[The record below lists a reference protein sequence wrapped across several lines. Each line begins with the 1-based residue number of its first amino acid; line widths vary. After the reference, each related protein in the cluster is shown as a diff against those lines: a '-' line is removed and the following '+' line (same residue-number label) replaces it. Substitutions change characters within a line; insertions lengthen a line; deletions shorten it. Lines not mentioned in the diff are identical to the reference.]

1 MYILFCNN
9 SKFFVPVPHIP
20 VHFVDTDCKK
30 GGRMLYYILEIKGSS
45 KKEAPALL
53 QTLFEK
59 KEKKV
64 EYLELIY
71 DLIFVYIIGRNNSL
85 LHHLE
90 DGFLTWDLFLPY
102 LLCTL
107 AVIQIWMYSTYYI
120 NLYGRHSVREHVFL
134 FVNMFLLYF
143 IAEGTRLHWQS
154 FHTQYHATWALIL
167 LNIALQYLIEMLQA
181 RTGEEKRLARRMMLI
196 LLAEASLV
204 VGAIPVFLKTGLEIL
219 SPAAIL
225 FGIAA
230 TSFAGGKKARMPV
243 DFPHLSERVMLF
255 VVFTFG
261 EMIIAIASYFDGTF
275 NARSLFFSL
284 MGFLIVVGLF
294 LSYGVVY
301 DHIIDREKETDGLR
315 YTLVHVGLIFVLNN
329 ITCALEFMQNEKIA
343 LLPKMLFL
351 VGSLVF
357 YYVFLFMISS
367 YAKTSCHLSARFLG
381 GMALLAASFAA
392 LMLLLREQMTANIA
406 VTVVYVFSVFLVL
419 YRAGRRMDA
428 RQTA

>member
-1 MYILFCNN
+1 
-9 SKFFVPVPHIP
+9 
-20 VHFVDTDCKK
+20 
-30 GGRMLYYILEIKGSS
+30 MLQAFL
-45 KKEAPALL
+45 
-53 QTLFEK
+53 EK

-90 DGFLTWDLFLPY
+90 NGFLTWELFLPY

-120 NLYGRHSVREHVFL
+120 NLYGKHSVREHVFL

-143 IAEGTRLHWQS
+143 LAEGTRVHWQS
-154 FHTQYHATWALIL
+154 FHTQYHAAWALIL
-167 LNIALQYLIEMLQA
+167 CNIALQYLIEVLHA
-181 RTGEEKRLARRMMLI
+181 GTKAEKTLARRVMII
-196 LLAEASLV
+196 LLIEAALV
-204 VGAIPVFLKTGLEIL
+204 VGAIPLFAKTGLELL

-225 FGIAA
+225 FGMVAS
-230 TSFAGGKKARMPV
+230 SFAGGKKARLPV

-275 NARSLFFSL
+275 NTRSLYFSL

-315 YTLVHVGLIFVLNN
+315 YTLMHVGLIFVLNN
-329 ITCALEFMQNEKIA
+329 ITCALEFMQNEKVS

-357 YYVFLFMISS
+357 YYIFLFAISS
-367 YAKTSCHLSARFLG
+367 YAKTACHLSARFLL
-381 GMALLAASFAA
+381 GMAALAVSFAV
-392 LMLLLREQMTANIA
+392 LMLLLREQMMVNIA
-406 VTVVYVFSVFLVL
+406 VTVVYVFLVFAVL
-419 YRAGRRMDA
+419 FRAGKRMDVLP
-428 RQTA
+428 QTE

>member
-1 MYILFCNN
+1 MLQAIL
-9 SKFFVPVPHIP
+9 
-20 VHFVDTDCKK
+20 
-30 GGRMLYYILEIKGSS
+30 
-45 KKEAPALL
+45 
-53 QTLFEK
+53 EK

-154 FHTQYHATWALIL
+154 FHTQYHAAWALIL
-167 LNIALQYLIEMLQA
+167 LNVALQYLIEMLQG

-196 LLAEASLV
+196 LLAEAALV

-275 NARSLFFSL
+275 NSRSLYFSL

-367 YAKTSCHLSARFLG
+367 YAKTSCHLSVRFLG
-381 GMALLAASFAA
+381 GMAALAVSFIA
-392 LMLLLREQMTANIA
+392 LMLLLREQMMANIA

-419 YRAGRRMDA
+419 YRAGKRMDA
-428 RQTA
+428 AQEK